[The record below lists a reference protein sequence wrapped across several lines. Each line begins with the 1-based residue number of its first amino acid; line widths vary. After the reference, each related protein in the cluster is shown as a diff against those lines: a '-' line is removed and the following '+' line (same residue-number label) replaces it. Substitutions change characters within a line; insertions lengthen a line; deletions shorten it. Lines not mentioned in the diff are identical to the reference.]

1 MKKIIFAV
9 SLFAIA
15 MISISVTRLAS
26 TQQGL
31 AFSNS
36 ITCPQGHNC
45 QCDTSTGI
53 GTDLTTGYP
62 INNKC
67 NDIASQVGSGWTD
80 RKPI

>member
-1 MKKIIFAV
+1 MKKIIFVV
-9 SLFAIA
+9 SLFAFA
-15 MISISVTRLAS
+15 MITISITQLVS

-31 AFSNS
+31 SYSNS
-36 ITCPQGHNC
+36 IICPQGHNC

-53 GTDLTTGYP
+53 GTDLNTGHP